1 MTEPVQKPRGTVVKR
16 TADWA
21 VEHRGSLTKWISGGA
36 TGAATLTL
44 LLFIA
49 NKHLDQV
56 ESLTSQVNKQAADIA
71 EIRHSTDADQAQWRL
86 LQDQQGDLNRLK
98 AEVAVWTKMAEQGL
112 GERKI
117 VIYWGGEGEG
127 LLPMLP
133 PLPPDKLEES
143 VKQSGF
149 EKLAEE
155 IKRSKEETPEEF
167 RLRLMQQQ
175 QLYDNMPQQ
184 GSPKQ

>member
-1 MTEPVQKPRGTVVKR
+1 MTTEPKPIRVGKVARAT
-16 TADWA
+16 DWA

-56 ESLTSQVNKQAADIA
+56 ENLTNQVNKQAQDIA

-86 LQDQQGDLNRLK
+86 LQEQQGDLNQIK

-127 LLPMLP
+127 LLPILP
-133 PLPPDKLEES
+133 PMPPDKLEEP
-143 VKQSGF
+143 VEQPDLKR
-149 EKLAEE
+149 LAEE

-167 RLRLMQQQ
+167 RLRLMEQQK
-175 QLYDNMPQQ
+175 LYNLPQQ
-184 GSPKQ
+184 GPPKR